1 MKSGDSM
8 SYEELKNKFNIVH
21 KLKFKLYSLEYN
33 VELVNDKVEIYA
45 IFYENRKNYYNSF
58 DDVNDTIRM
67 YNFVHFYITFFVH
80 SYCIINN

>member
-8 SYEELKNKFNIVH
+8 SYEELKNKFNIDH

-45 IFYENRKNYYNSF
+45 ISYENRKDYYNLF
-58 DDVNDTIRM
+58 DELMNNYTV
-67 YNFVHFYITFFVH
+67 YNEPLMEQI
-80 SYCIINN
+80 SRIQIIN

>member
-8 SYEELKNKFNIVH
+8 SYEELKNKFNIDH

-45 IFYENRKNYYNSF
+45 ISYENRKNYYNSF
-58 DDVNDTIRM
+58 DELMNNYTV
-67 YNFVHFYITFFVH
+67 YNEPLVVQINRIQ
-80 SYCIINN
+80 IIN

>member
-8 SYEELKNKFNIVH
+8 SYEELKNKFNIDN

-45 IFYENRKNYYNSF
+45 ISYENRKKYYNSF
-58 DDVNDTIRM
+58 DELMNNYTV
-67 YNFVHFYITFFVH
+67 YNEPLMEQI
-80 SYCIINN
+80 SRIQIIN

>member
-8 SYEELKNKFNIVH
+8 SYEELKNKFNIDH

-45 IFYENRKNYYNSF
+45 ISYENRKKYYNSF
-58 DDVNDTIRM
+58 DELMNNYTV
-67 YNFVHFYITFFVH
+67 YNEPLMEQI
-80 SYCIINN
+80 SRIQIIN